1 MSWKSNLVAS
11 IVIGG
16 VAFSLSNIEW
26 NGQTGLENI
35 KTMYNT
41 LADNYANSLTNI
53 GTYKKVLQDK
63 QQELKDLDTI
73 RTNLLNENKT
83 QATRISE
90 LEAEIETL
98 KESGTADSAEIE
110 RLENELQALQTEYE
124 NTEADLNAL
133 IADYNRVVGEL
144 EEANAAVEA
153 LKGEIEA
160 KDAQITDSV
169 VLTEQQI
176 IDEIGGETVQKIYLT
191 FDVAEKSY
199 LKASNSTVTKVI
211 EVLDNME
218 MLDDKRVS
226 PVLLH
231 FDQYDKAYMSC
242 ESAFNKM
249 SEKAKVYYSSVEA
262 NIGELYKV
270 EGGSANYLY
279 IKVSESK
286 TITIVYNTNAWIND
300 LGYAELD
307 N

>member
-1 MSWKSNLVAS
+1 MSWKSNLLTS

-26 NGQTGLENI
+26 NGQTGLDNI
-35 KTMYNT
+35 KSMYNT
-41 LADNYANSLTNI
+41 LADNYAKSLTNI

-73 RTNLLNENKT
+73 RTNLLNENKA
-83 QATRISE
+83 QATRIGE

-98 KESGTADSAEIE
+98 KESGTADSAEIK
-110 RLENELQALQTEYE
+110 RLENELKALQTEYQ
-124 NTEADLNAL
+124 NTEADLNDL
-133 IADYNRVVGEL
+133 INDYNRVVAEL
-144 EEANAAVEA
+144 EEANAAVET

-160 KDAQITDSV
+160 KDATITDTV
-169 VLTEQQI
+169 ILTEQQI
-176 IDEIGGETVQKIYLT
+176 IDEIGGEVVQNIHLK

-231 FDQYDKAYMSC
+231 FDQYNKAYISC

-249 SEKAKVYYSSVEA
+249 SASAKVVYSGIEA

-270 EGGSANYLY
+270 EGESINYLY

-286 TITIVYNTNAWIND
+286 TITIVYDTNAWINE